1 MKYQK
6 RFCERAV
13 FINLTFRKLVMNF
26 GFWDLNKVEIKKDAQ
41 EKLLY

>member
-1 MKYQK
+1 MLELEEEIEDEWYYLCIMKYQK

-26 GFWDLNKVEIKKDAQ
+26 GF
-41 EKLLY
+41 